1 MVWGKRR
8 DTVLHGEVPF
18 NAELPSSALASG
30 GKVTPLYAYAADS
43 VVATLVSAG
52 RSDRCWAYLATSRRR
67 TCARPVGT
75 AIMVADGRGRTTT
88 TERHRP
94 RMGRHRCHTTGI
106 PGATLESARY
116 ADNARRTV
124 ALTVT

>member
-88 TERHRP
+88 TGVTARGWDDTGATQPVSPAPPWNLRDTQ
-94 RMGRHRCHTTGI
+94 TT
-106 PGATLESARY
+106 PGALSP
-116 ADNARRTV
+116 
-124 ALTVT
+124 